1 LAPLKEIVGAY
12 TELGSVTR
20 TLNTDL
26 EMLRTEAPDL
36 CALIIFPQFAL
47 RDVLDAAVTKTVLP
61 AGITRFLIPGRVL
74 HLNVSL
80 DRLRSDESLARK
92 NTWLNKML
100 AEKLTHRN
108 VRYYQ
113 EPVILLDE

>member
-1 LAPLKEIVGAY
+1 MGAY

>member
-1 LAPLKEIVGAY
+1 MNRWRG
-12 TELGSVTR
+12 
-20 TLNTDL
+20 
-26 EMLRTEAPDL
+26 
-36 CALIIFPQFAL
+36 
-47 RDVLDAAVTKTVLP
+47 
-61 AGITRFLIPGRVL
+61 
-74 HLNVSL
+74 
-80 DRLRSDESLARK
+80 K

>member
-1 LAPLKEIVGAY
+1 V
-12 TELGSVTR
+12 
-20 TLNTDL
+20 LN
-26 EMLRTEAPDL
+26 
-36 CALIIFPQFAL
+36 
-47 RDVLDAAVTKTVLP
+47 AAVTENVLP

-80 DRLRSDESLARK
+80 DHLRSDESLARK
-92 NTWLNKML
+92 NAWLNKIL

-113 EPVILLDE
+113 EPVILLEE